1 MTTVHA
7 QPVAGPPDAR
17 GGTRA
22 PHLLPTGRLPTDPR
36 ATAMTPATARTLAAR
51 TVAAAA
57 LTLAGAVALA
67 PAAAAAQDLAA
78 FAARTTVHVV
88 PNGWTFILV
97 ERPVAPVFSF
107 CTIADVGSAQEVPG
121 ITGLAHMFEHMAFKG
136 TDRIGTRDPAGEK
149 RAMDALEAA
158 YQEYQRER
166 LAPHADPQKV
176 AALFA
181 HFKHL
186 EAEADRFVVKN
197 ELDEILSRAG
207 AVGVNATTGAD
218 ETQYFYSLPAN
229 AIELFVDVESERFW
243 HPVFREF
250 YEERDVVQEERRMR
264 VDGEPLG
271 RLSELLV
278 ETAFA
283 AHTYHQ
289 PTIGYMSDLE
299 AITRTD
305 AEAFFR
311 DHYVPASMVTAIV
324 GDVHPAT
331 LIPLLDARFGRIPAR
346 PPAPPLR
353 TVEPPQTAAR
363 TVTLVDPAQPQL
375 LVSYHRPAVTDRD
388 DPVFEA
394 IDDVLTGGRSS
405 RLYRAL
411 VRDQKLAV
419 EVESFSGM
427 PGEKYPNLWTV
438 AAAPAIGVPADRLL
452 AAIDLELERLAR
464 QDVSDAELAK
474 FRARARAALVR
485 TLGSNQGLATE
496 LAHYQIL
503 YGDWRELFREV
514 DRFDRVTKADIR
526 RIASTM
532 LTPANRTV
540 ATLVTAAETAPPGP
554 PAAPLGSA
562 PQPPPAPPGAAPPPP
577 AVPPPAG
584 EPPPPGRSEGER

>member
-1 MTTVHA
+1 MITVPA
-7 QPVAGPPDAR
+7 QPFAGPLQSH
-17 GGTRA
+17 RA
-22 PHLLPTGRLPTDPR
+22 HRPPAGRLPAAAR
-36 ATAMTPATARTLAAR
+36 AAAVTLAAAR
-51 TVAAAA
+51 TVAGAWTVAAAAAVA
-57 LTLAGAVALA
+57 LTLAGAAALA
-67 PAAAAAQDLAA
+67 PAAAGAQDLAA

-88 PNGWTFILV
+88 ANGWTFILV
-97 ERPVAPVFSF
+97 ERPMAPVFSF
-107 CTIADVGSAQEVPG
+107 CTVAAVGSSQEVPG

-149 RAMDALEAA
+149 RAMDAQEAA
-158 YQEYQRER
+158 YQAYQRER
-166 LAPHADPQKV
+166 LAPHADPRKV
-176 AALFA
+176 AALLA
-181 HFKHL
+181 EWQRL
-186 EAEADRFVVKN
+186 EAEAERFVVKN

-311 DHYVPASMVTAIV
+311 AHYVPASMVTAIV
-324 GDVHPAT
+324 GDIHPAT
-331 LIPLLDARFGRIPAR
+331 LVALLDARFGRIPAR

-353 TVEPPQTAAR
+353 TVEPPQTAAKS
-363 TVTLVDPAQPQL
+363 VTLVDPAQPQL

-405 RLYRAL
+405 RLYRTL

-419 EVESFSGM
+419 EVESFSGK

-438 AAAPAIGVPADRLL
+438 AAAPAIGVATDRVL
-452 AAIDLELERLAR
+452 AAIDSELERLAR

-474 FRARARAALVR
+474 FRARARATVLRSV
-485 TLGSNQGLATE
+485 GSNQGLATA
-496 LAHYQIL
+496 LAHYQTL
-503 YGDWRELFREV
+503 YGDWRELFREL

-526 RIASTM
+526 RVANAV

-540 ATLVTAAETAPPGP
+540 ATLVTAAGTASPLP
-554 PAAPLGSA
+554 PAAPRGSAPPPLPAPPGTA
-562 PQPPPAPPGAAPPPP
+562 PQPPAAPP
-577 AVPPPAG
+577 ASL
-584 EPPPPGRSEGER
+584 PPPPGNPPGER

>member
-7 QPVAGPPDAR
+7 QPFAGPFQSHRAHRPPAR
-17 GGTRA
+17 
-22 PHLLPTGRLPTDPR
+22 RLRSVART
-36 ATAMTPATARTLAAR
+36 AAMTLAAARTVAAARTLAAA
-51 TVAAAA
+51 AAAA
-57 LTLAGAVALA
+57 LTLAGAAALA
-67 PAAAAAQDLAA
+67 PAAAGAQDLAA
-78 FAARTTVHVV
+78 FAAHTTVHVV
-88 PNGWTFILV
+88 ANGWTFILV

-107 CTIADVGSAQEVPG
+107 CTIADVGSTQEVPG

-149 RAMDALEAA
+149 QAMDALEAA
-158 YQEYQRER
+158 YQAYQSER
-166 LAPHADPQKV
+166 LAPQADPRKV

-181 HFKHL
+181 EWKRL

-311 DHYVPASMVTAIV
+311 AHYVPASMVTAIV
-324 GDVHPAT
+324 GDIHPAT
-331 LIPLLDARFGRIPAR
+331 LVPLLDARFGRIPAR

-353 TVEPPQTAAR
+353 TVEPPQTAAKS
-363 TVTLVDPAQPQL
+363 VTLVDPAQPQL
-375 LVSYHRPAVTDRD
+375 LISYHRPAVTDRD

-405 RLYRAL
+405 RLYRSL

-438 AAAPAIGVPADRLL
+438 AAAPAIGVAIDRLL
-452 AAIDLELERLAR
+452 AAIDRELERLAR

-485 TLGSNQGLATE
+485 TLGSNQGLATA
-496 LAHYQIL
+496 LAHYQTL
-503 YGDWRELFREV
+503 YGDWRELFREL

-526 RIASTM
+526 RVANAA

-540 ATLVTAAETAPPGP
+540 ATLVTAAATASPRP
-554 PAAPLGSA
+554 PAAPPGSAPEPLSAPPGTA
-562 PQPPPAPPGAAPPPP
+562 PQPPAAPP
-577 AVPPPAG
+577 ASL
-584 EPPPPGRSEGER
+584 PPPPGNPPGER

>member
-1 MTTVHA
+1 M
-7 QPVAGPPDAR
+7 
-17 GGTRA
+17 TRA
-22 PHLLPTGRLPTDPR
+22 
-36 ATAMTPATARTLAAR
+36 AARTLAGAR
-51 TVAAAA
+51 TRAAAA
-57 LTLAGAVALA
+57 LTLAIAAALA
-67 PAAAAAQDLAA
+67 PAAAGAQDLAA

-88 PNGWTFILV
+88 ANGWTFVLV

-149 RAMDALEAA
+149 RAMDALEGA
-158 YQEYQRER
+158 YQAYQRER
-166 LAPHADPQKV
+166 LAPHADPKKV

-181 HFKHL
+181 EWKRL

-229 AIELFVDVESERFW
+229 AIELFADVESERFW

-264 VDGEPLG
+264 VNGEPLG

-311 DHYVPASMVTAIV
+311 GHYVPAGMVTAIV
-324 GDVHPAT
+324 GDIHPAT
-331 LIPLLDARFGRIPAR
+331 LVPLLDARFGRIPAR

-353 TVEPPQTAAR
+353 TVEPPQTAAKR
-363 TVTLVDPAQPQL
+363 VTLVDPAQPQL
-375 LVSYHRPAVTDRD
+375 LISYHRPAVTDRD

-405 RLYRAL
+405 RLYRTL

-438 AAAPAIGVPADRLL
+438 AAAPAIGVSADRVL
-452 AAIDLELERLAR
+452 AAIDRELERLAR

-485 TLGSNQGLATE
+485 TLGSNQGLATA
-496 LAHYQIL
+496 LAHYQTL
-503 YGDWRELFREV
+503 YGDWRELFRELE
-514 DRFDRVTKADIR
+514 RFDRVTKADVR
-526 RIASTM
+526 RVANAA

-540 ATLVTAAETAPPGP
+540 ATLVTAAETAPPRPPATPRGSAPEPPAIPPGTAPQP
-554 PAAPLGSA
+554 PAAP
-562 PQPPPAPPGAAPPPP
+562 PGVEPRSPAAPS
-577 AVPPPAG
+577 G
-584 EPPPPGRSEGER
+584 SLPPPPGNPPGER

>member
-1 MTTVHA
+1 
-7 QPVAGPPDAR
+7 
-17 GGTRA
+17 
-22 PHLLPTGRLPTDPR
+22 
-36 ATAMTPATARTLAAR
+36 
-51 TVAAAA
+51 
-57 LTLAGAVALA
+57 
-67 PAAAAAQDLAA
+67 
-78 FAARTTVHVV
+78 
-88 PNGWTFILV
+88 
-97 ERPVAPVFSF
+97 
-107 CTIADVGSAQEVPG
+107 
-121 ITGLAHMFEHMAFKG
+121 
-136 TDRIGTRDPAGEK
+136 
-149 RAMDALEAA
+149 
-158 YQEYQRER
+158 
-166 LAPHADPQKV
+166 
-176 AALFA
+176 
-181 HFKHL
+181 
-186 EAEADRFVVKN
+186 
-197 ELDEILSRAG
+197 
-207 AVGVNATTGAD
+207 
-218 ETQYFYSLPAN
+218 
-229 AIELFVDVESERFW
+229 
-243 HPVFREF
+243 
-250 YEERDVVQEERRMR
+250 MR

-452 AAIDLELERLAR
+452 AAIDRELERLAR

-526 RIASTM
+526 RIASTV

-540 ATLVTAAETAPPGP
+540 ATLVTAAETAPPAP

-562 PQPPPAPPGAAPPPP
+562 PQPPPTPPGAAPPPP

>member
-1 MTTVHA
+1 MTTVPA
-7 QPVAGPPDAR
+7 QPFAGPLHSHRALRPPAR
-17 GGTRA
+17 
-22 PHLLPTGRLPTDPR
+22 RLPPAAR
-36 ATAMTPATARTLAAR
+36 AAARTLATARTLAGAAA
-51 TVAAAA
+51 VAAAA
-57 LTLAGAVALA
+57 LALA
-67 PAAAAAQDLAA
+67 PAAAGAQDLAA
-78 FAARTTVHVV
+78 FAARTTVHVLA
-88 PNGWTFILV
+88 NGWTFILV

-107 CTIADVGSAQEVPG
+107 CTIADVGSTQEVPG

-149 RAMDALEAA
+149 QAMDALEAA
-158 YQEYQRER
+158 YQAYQRQR
-166 LAPHADPQKV
+166 LAPHADPQEV

-181 HFKHL
+181 KVKHL

-229 AIELFVDVESERFW
+229 AVELFAYVESERFW

-305 AEAFFR
+305 AESFFR
-311 DHYVPASMVTAIV
+311 EHYVPASMVTAIV
-324 GDVHPAT
+324 GDIHPAT
-331 LIPLLDARFGRIPAR
+331 LVPLLDARFGRIPAR

-363 TVTLVDPAQPQL
+363 SVTLVDPAQPQL
-375 LVSYHRPAVTDRD
+375 LISYHRPAVTDRD

-405 RLYRAL
+405 RLYRSL

-427 PGEKYPNLWTV
+427 PGEKYPNLWTI
-438 AAAPAIGVPADRLL
+438 AAAPAIGVAADRVL
-452 AAIDLELERLAR
+452 AAIDRELERLA
-464 QDVSDAELAK
+464 QKDVSDAELAK

-485 TLGSNQGLATE
+485 TLGSNQGLATA
-496 LAHYQIL
+496 LAHYQTL
-503 YGDWRELFREV
+503 YGDWRELFRELE
-514 DRFDRVTKADIR
+514 RFDRVTKAEIR
-526 RIASTM
+526 RVANAV
-532 LTPANRTV
+532 LTPTNRTV
-540 ATLVTAAETAPPGP
+540 ATLVTAAATATAPPRP
-554 PAAPLGSA
+554 PAAPSGSL
-562 PQPPPAPPGAAPPPP
+562 
-577 AVPPPAG
+577 
-584 EPPPPGRSEGER
+584 PPPPGNPPGEH

>member
-1 MTTVHA
+1 MTTVPA
-7 QPVAGPPDAR
+7 QPFAGPFQSH
-17 GGTRA
+17 RA
-22 PHLLPTGRLPTDPR
+22 HQPPAGRLPAAAR
-36 ATAMTPATARTLAAR
+36 TAAVTLAAATLAATR
-51 TVAAAA
+51 TVAAAAAAA
-57 LTLAGAVALA
+57 LTLAGAAALA
-67 PAAAAAQDLAA
+67 PAAGAQDLAA
-78 FAARTTVHVV
+78 FAAHTTVHVV
-88 PNGWTFILV
+88 ANGWTFILV

-107 CTIADVGSAQEVPG
+107 CTIADVGSTQEVPG

-149 RAMDALEAA
+149 QAMDALEAA
-158 YQEYQRER
+158 YQAYQRER
-166 LAPHADPQKV
+166 LAPQADPRKV
-176 AALFA
+176 AAQFA
-181 HFKHL
+181 EWKRL

-311 DHYVPASMVTAIV
+311 AHYVPASMVTAIV
-324 GDVHPAT
+324 GDIHPAT
-331 LIPLLDARFGRIPAR
+331 LVPLLDARFGRIPAR
-346 PPAPPLR
+346 SPAPPLR
-353 TVEPPQTAAR
+353 TVEPPQTAAKS
-363 TVTLVDPAQPQL
+363 VTLVDPAQPQL
-375 LVSYHRPAVTDRD
+375 LISYHRPAVTDLD

-405 RLYRAL
+405 RLYRTL

-438 AAAPAIGVPADRLL
+438 AAAPAIGVSTDRLL
-452 AAIDLELERLAR
+452 AAIDRELERLAR

-485 TLGSNQGLATE
+485 TLGSNQGLATA
-496 LAHYQIL
+496 LAHYQTL
-503 YGDWRELFREV
+503 YGDWRELFREL

-526 RIASTM
+526 RVANAV

-540 ATLVTAAETAPPGP
+540 ATLVTEAATASPRP
-554 PAAPLGSA
+554 PAAPRGSA
-562 PQPPPAPPGAAPPPP
+562 PEPLPAPPGTSPQPPAAPP
-577 AVPPPAG
+577 ASL
-584 EPPPPGRSEGER
+584 PPPPGNPPGER

>member
-1 MTTVHA
+1 M
-7 QPVAGPPDAR
+7 PRVAVRPCPEGPRLRAR
-17 GGTRA
+17 G
-22 PHLLPTGRLPTDPR
+22 
-36 ATAMTPATARTLAAR
+36 AAL
-51 TVAAAA
+51 AAAA
-57 LTLAGAVALA
+57 TLLAATAAVLA
-67 PAAAAAQDLAA
+67 PAAAGAQDLAA

-88 PNGWTFILV
+88 ANGWTFILV

-158 YQEYQRER
+158 YQAYQRER
-166 LAPHADPQKV
+166 LAPHPDARKV
-176 AALFA
+176 AALLA
-181 HFKHL
+181 EWKRL
-186 EAEADRFVVKN
+186 AAEADRFVVKN

-207 AVGVNATTGAD
+207 AVGVNASTGAD

-229 AIELFVDVESERFW
+229 AVELFVDVESERFW

-271 RLSELLV
+271 
-278 ETAFA
+278 T
-283 AHTYHQ
+283 
-289 PTIGYMSDLE
+289 
-299 AITRTD
+299 ITRTD

-324 GDVHPAT
+324 GDIHPRT

-353 TVEPPQTAAR
+353 TVEPPQTAAKR
-363 TVTLVDPAQPQL
+363 VTLMDPAQPQL

-411 VRDQKLAV
+411 VRDQKLAI

-438 AAAPAIGVPADRLL
+438 AAAPASGVSADQVL
-452 AAIDLELERLAR
+452 AGVDRELERLAR

-474 FRARARAALVR
+474 FRARARAALLR
-485 TLGSNQGLATE
+485 TLGSNQGLATA
-496 LAHYQIL
+496 LAHHQTL
-503 YGDWRELFREV
+503 YGDWRELFREI

-526 RIASTM
+526 RVANAA

-540 ATLVTAAETAPPGP
+540 ATLVTAADTAPPRPPAARPGGAPAP
-554 PAAPLGSA
+554 PAAPPGNP
-562 PQPPPAPPGAAPPPP
+562 PQPPPGS
-577 AVPPPAG
+577 PAG
-584 EPPPPGRSEGER
+584 ER

>member
-1 MTTVHA
+1 M
-7 QPVAGPPDAR
+7 
-17 GGTRA
+17 A
-22 PHLLPTGRLPTDPR
+22 PAHLLISPCGAGAAQQPSSGHLALLRGAILP
-36 ATAMTPATARTLAAR
+36 AAVSTLAA
-51 TVAAAA
+51 V
-57 LTLAGAVALA
+57 LLA
-67 PAAAAAQDLAA
+67 PHAAAAQDLAA

-88 PNGWTFILV
+88 ANGWTFILV

-136 TDRIGTRDPAGEK
+136 TDKIGTRDPAGEK
-149 RAMDALEAA
+149 RAMDALETA
-158 YQEYQRER
+158 YLAYQRER
-166 LAPHADPQKV
+166 LAPHADAKKV
-176 AALFA
+176 AAL
-181 HFKHL
+181 L
-186 EAEADRFVVKN
+186 AEWKRLAAAADRFVVKN

-207 AVGVNATTGAD
+207 AVDVNASTGAD

-229 AIELFVDVESERFW
+229 AVELFVDVESERFW

-271 RLSELLV
+271 RLTELLV

-283 AHTYHQ
+283 AHTYHH

-311 DHYVPASMVTAIV
+311 DHYVPAGMVTAIV
-324 GDVHPAT
+324 GDIKPRT

-353 TVEPPQTAAR
+353 TVEPPQTAAKR
-363 TVTLVDPAQPQL
+363 VTLADPAQPQL
-375 LVSYHRPAVTDRD
+375 LVSYHRPAVTDPD

-394 IDDVLTGGRSS
+394 IDDILTGGRSS

-411 VRDQKLAV
+411 VRDQKLAI
-419 EVESFSGM
+419 EVESFSGL

-438 AAAPAIGVPADRLL
+438 AAAPASGVSGDQVL
-452 AAIDLELERLAR
+452 AAIDREIERLAR

-474 FRARARAALVR
+474 FRARARAGLVR
-485 TLGSNQGLATE
+485 TLGSNQGLAAA
-496 LAHYQIL
+496 LAHYQTL
-503 YGDWRELFREV
+503 YGDWRELFREL
-514 DRFDRVTKADIR
+514 DRFDRVTKADVR
-526 RIASTM
+526 RVASAA
-532 LTPANRTV
+532 LTPGNRTV
-540 ATLVTAAETAPPGP
+540 ATLVTETETAPPRP
-554 PAAPLGSA
+554 PAAPGKA
-562 PQPPPAPPGAAPPPP
+562 PAPPAPVPAGPPP
-577 AVPPPAG
+577 
-584 EPPPPGRSEGER
+584 PPPPGNPPGGR

>member
-1 MTTVHA
+1 MLSAPFLARHLLRSRHRRPA
-7 QPVAGPPDAR
+7 AGR
-17 GGTRA
+17 RRRA
-22 PHLLPTGRLPTDPR
+22 PAG
-36 ATAMTPATARTLAAR
+36 LAAL
-51 TVAAAA
+51 AAA
-57 LTLAGAVALA
+57 LLAGVAGVA
-67 PAAAAAQDLAA
+67 GISGAAAAQDLKS

-88 PNGWTFILV
+88 ANGWTFILV

-136 TDRIGTRDPAGEK
+136 TDKIGTRDAAGEK

-158 YQEYQRER
+158 YQDYQRER
-166 LAPHADPQKV
+166 LAPHPDEKRV
-176 AALFA
+176 AARQAEWKRLA
-181 HFKHL
+181 
-186 EAEADRFVVKN
+186 AEADRLVIKN
-197 ELDEILSRAG
+197 ELDDVLSRAG

-229 AIELFVDVESERFW
+229 EIELFAYLESERFW

-264 VDGEPLG
+264 IDGEPLG

-311 DHYVPASMVTAIV
+311 AHYVPAAMVTAIV
-324 GDVHPAT
+324 GDIHPQT
-331 LIPLLDARFGRIPAR
+331 LVPLLDRYFGRIPAR

-353 TVEPPQTAAR
+353 TVEPPQVAAKS
-363 TVTLVDPAQPQL
+363 VTLADPAQPQL
-375 LVSYHRPAVTDRD
+375 LVAYHRPAVTHPD
-388 DPVFEA
+388 DPVYEA
-394 IDDVLTGGRSS
+394 LDDILTGGRTS

-419 EVESFSGM
+419 EVASFSGM

-438 AAAPAIGVPADRLL
+438 VAAPAPGVSGERVLQ
-452 AAIDLELERLAR
+452 AIDAELVRLQR
-464 QDVSDAELAK
+464 EDVADGELAK
-474 FRARARAALVR
+474 FRARARAGLLR
-485 TLGSNQGLATE
+485 SLGNNQGLATA
-496 LAHYQIL
+496 LAHYQTL
-503 YGDWRELFREV
+503 YGDWRELFREL
-514 DRFDRVTKADIR
+514 DRFDRVSKADVR
-526 RIASTM
+526 RVAGALRPTG
-532 LTPANRTV
+532 RTV
-540 ATLVTAAETAPPGP
+540 ATLVTQPPRQQPGVPPGAPAPPAGP
-554 PAAPLGSA
+554 PAA
-562 PQPPPAPPGAAPPPP
+562 AAPP
-577 AVPPPAG
+577 AAASRPAG
-584 EPPPPGRSEGER
+584 RR

>member
-1 MTTVHA
+1 MPRPLA
-7 QPVAGPPDAR
+7 P
-17 GGTRA
+17 GGALAIVEQILTWRVGSWRRA
-22 PHLLPTGRLPTDPR
+22 
-36 ATAMTPATARTLAAR
+36 LAA
-51 TVAAAA
+51 ALPAAA
-57 LTLAGAVALA
+57 LTLL
-67 PAAAAAQDLAA
+67 PAAAAAQDLRA

-88 PNGWTFILV
+88 ANGWTFILV

-136 TDRIGTRDPAGEK
+136 TDKIGTRDPAGEK

-158 YQEYQRER
+158 YQAYQRER
-166 LAPHADPQKV
+166 LAPHPDAQKV

-181 HFKHL
+181 TWKHL
-186 EAEADRFVVKN
+186 EAEADRFVIKS
-197 ELDEILSRAG
+197 ELDDILSRAG

-218 ETQYFYSLPAN
+218 ETQYFYSLPAS
-229 AIELFVDVESERFW
+229 AVELFVDIEAERFW

-278 ETAFA
+278 ATAFD

-289 PTIGYMSDLE
+289 PTIGTMSDLE

-324 GDVHPAT
+324 GDIHPQA

-353 TVEPPQTAAR
+353 TVEPPQTAAK

-375 LVSYHRPAVTDRD
+375 LVAYHRPAVTDPD

-394 IDDVLTGGRSS
+394 IDDVLTGGRTS

-411 VRDQKLAV
+411 VRDQKVAV

-438 AAAPAIGVPADRLL
+438 AAAPAIGVSADRVL
-452 AAIDLELERLAR
+452 AAIDRELERLAR
-464 QDVSDAELAK
+464 EDVTDAELAK

-485 TLGSNQGLATE
+485 SLGSNQGLATA
-496 LAHYQIL
+496 LAHYQTL
-503 YGDWRELFREV
+503 YGDWRELFREL
-514 DRFDRVTKADIR
+514 DRFDRVTKADVR
-526 RIASTM
+526 RVAAAA
-532 LTPANRTV
+532 LKPGNRTV
-540 ATLVTAAETAPPGP
+540 ATLVTAAATETATETAPHEAPEAREPPQP
-554 PAAPLGSA
+554 PAGAPGGGR
-562 PQPPPAPPGAAPPPP
+562 PRPPAPPP
-577 AVPPPAG
+577 
-584 EPPPPGRSEGER
+584 PPPPGSPPGER

>member
-1 MTTVHA
+1 MTTVPA
-7 QPVAGPPDAR
+7 QPFAGPLLSHRVHRTPAGRRSSGAR
-17 GGTRA
+17 T
-22 PHLLPTGRLPTDPR
+22 
-36 ATAMTPATARTLAAR
+36 ATAAMTVAAARTLAA
-51 TVAAAA
+51 VAATA
-57 LTLAGAVALA
+57 LTLAGAAALA
-67 PAAAAAQDLAA
+67 PAAAGAQDLAA
-78 FAARTTVHVV
+78 FAAHTTVHVV
-88 PNGWTFILV
+88 ANGWTFILV

-136 TDRIGTRDPAGEK
+136 TDRIGTRDPVGEK

-158 YQEYQRER
+158 YQAYQRER
-166 LAPHADPQKV
+166 LAPHADPGKV

-181 HFKHL
+181 HWKHL

-229 AIELFVDVESERFW
+229 AIELFVDLESERFW

-311 DHYVPASMVTAIV
+311 EHYVPAGMVTAIV
-324 GDVHPAT
+324 GDIHPAT
-331 LIPLLDARFGRIPAR
+331 LVPLLDARFGRIPAR
-346 PPAPPLR
+346 PPAPPLP
-353 TVEPPQTAAR
+353 TVEPPQTAAKS
-363 TVTLVDPAQPQL
+363 VTLVDPAQPQL
-375 LVSYHRPAVTDRD
+375 LISYHRPAVTDRD

-405 RLYRAL
+405 RLYRTL

-438 AAAPAIGVPADRLL
+438 AAAPAIGVAADQVL
-452 AAIDLELERLAR
+452 AAIDRELERLGR

-485 TLGSNQGLATE
+485 TLGSNQGLATA
-496 LAHYQIL
+496 LAHYQTL
-503 YGDWRELFREV
+503 YGDWRELFREL

-526 RIASTM
+526 RVANAT

-540 ATLVTAAETAPPGP
+540 ATLVTEAATAPAPPRP
-554 PAAPLGSA
+554 PAAPRGDA
-562 PQPPPAPPGAAPPPP
+562 P
-577 AVPPPAG
+577 
-584 EPPPPGRSEGER
+584 

>member
-1 MTTVHA
+1 M
-7 QPVAGPPDAR
+7 
-17 GGTRA
+17 TRA
-22 PHLLPTGRLPTDPR
+22 
-36 ATAMTPATARTLAAR
+36 AARTLAGAR
-51 TVAAAA
+51 TRAAAA
-57 LTLAGAVALA
+57 LTLAIAAALA
-67 PAAAAAQDLAA
+67 PAAAGAQDLAA

-88 PNGWTFILV
+88 ANGWTFVLV

-149 RAMDALEAA
+149 RAMDALEGA
-158 YQEYQRER
+158 YQAYQRER
-166 LAPHADPQKV
+166 LAPHADPKKV

-181 HFKHL
+181 EWKRL

-229 AIELFVDVESERFW
+229 AIELFADVESERFW

-264 VDGEPLG
+264 VNGEPLG

-311 DHYVPASMVTAIV
+311 GHYVPAGMVTAIV
-324 GDVHPAT
+324 GDIHPAT
-331 LIPLLDARFGRIPAR
+331 LVPLLDARFGRIPAR

-353 TVEPPQTAAR
+353 TVEPPQTAAKR
-363 TVTLVDPAQPQL
+363 VTLVDPAQPQL
-375 LVSYHRPAVTDRD
+375 LISYHRPAVTDRD

-405 RLYRAL
+405 RLYRTL

-438 AAAPAIGVPADRLL
+438 AAAPAIGVAADRVL
-452 AAIDLELERLAR
+452 AAIDRELERLAR

-485 TLGSNQGLATE
+485 TLGSNQGLATA
-496 LAHYQIL
+496 LAHYQTL
-503 YGDWRELFREV
+503 YGDWRELFRELE
-514 DRFDRVTKADIR
+514 RFDRVTKADVR
-526 RIASTM
+526 RVANAA

-540 ATLVTAAETAPPGP
+540 ATLVTAAETAPPRPPATPRGSAPEPPAIPPGTAPQP
-554 PAAPLGSA
+554 PAAP
-562 PQPPPAPPGAAPPPP
+562 PGVEPRSPAAPS
-577 AVPPPAG
+577 G
-584 EPPPPGRSEGER
+584 SLPPPPGNPPGER

>member
-1 MTTVHA
+1 MTSVPA
-7 QPVAGPPDAR
+7 QTLAGPFHAHRAR
-17 GGTRA
+17 QPAAGWPPAGVRA
-22 PHLLPTGRLPTDPR
+22 AGRRLAAA
-36 ATAMTPATARTLAAR
+36 ATA
-51 TVAAAA
+51 AAAA
-57 LTLAGAVALA
+57 LTLAAAAALA
-67 PAAAAAQDLAA
+67 PAAAGAQDLAA
-78 FAARTTVHVV
+78 FAARTTVHVLA
-88 PNGWTFILV
+88 NGWTFILV

-107 CTIADVGSAQEVPG
+107 CTVADVGSAQEVPG

-158 YQEYQRER
+158 YQAYQRER
-166 LAPHADPQKV
+166 LAPRPNAEKV

-181 HFKHL
+181 RFKHL

-207 AVGVNATTGAD
+207 AVGVNASTGAD

-229 AIELFVDVESERFW
+229 AVELFADLESERFW

-283 AHTYHQ
+283 AHTYHH

-311 DHYVPASMVTAIV
+311 DHYVPAGMVTAIV
-324 GDVHPAT
+324 GDIHPRT
-331 LIPLLDARFGRIPAR
+331 LVPLLDARFGRIPAR

-353 TVEPPQTAAR
+353 TVEPPQTAAKR
-363 TVTLVDPAQPQL
+363 VTLVDPAQPQL
-375 LVSYHRPAVTDRD
+375 LVSYHRAAVTDRD

-452 AAIDLELERLAR
+452 AAIDGELERLAR

-474 FRARARAALVR
+474 FRARARAALLR
-485 TLGSNQGLATE
+485 TLGSNQGLATA
-496 LAHYQIL
+496 LAHYQTL
-503 YGDWRELFREV
+503 YGDWRELFREL
-514 DRFDRVTKADIR
+514 DRFDRVTKADVR
-526 RIASTM
+526 RVANAA

-540 ATLVTAAETAPPGP
+540 ATLVTEPGTTPPRP
-554 PAAPLGSA
+554 PAASSGSEPRPAVPPGSA
-562 PQPPPAPPGAAPPPP
+562 PQPPAAPPAALPQP
-577 AVPPPAG
+577 QQPPPLL
-584 EPPPPGRSEGER
+584 PGSRGGVR